1 MPRILVIGANG
12 YIGNALALSLV
23 RSGDHTVWGVART
36 QDKARSLALQEVAP
50 ILCPDPIDTGDAWH
64 DVVRK
69 HHIDIV
75 VDASSS
81 GPGALKFLD
90 AVKKLGQERLD
101 IAAKEDVKIQKLGFL
116 YLCGVWLHGDTKAPV
131 TDTMP
136 PGTSFSPAP
145 PVTLVKDRP
154 RWEQT
159 ILKAQDVLDVLIVRP
174 ALLYGGE
181 ARGWTSIFQP
191 LVTAA
196 QSGAS
201 VAQVPLKEDA
211 APALIHVDDVASGMH
226 AAVDKLHLIA
236 GTGAYPIFD
245 LTTSHEY
252 FKNIVDAAARV
263 LGFQGKVEYVGPGDN
278 VFLQGL
284 TCSNNNNGAR
294 AKQLL
299 GWAPKR
305 IGMLPRVDMF
315 VKSWLAASA
324 HASGLVD

>member
-36 QDKARSLALQEVAP
+36 QAKARSLAVQEITPV
-50 ILCPDPIDTGDAWH
+50 LCPDPINASDAWQ

-69 HHIDIV
+69 QHIDIV

-81 GPGALKFLD
+81 GPGVLKFLD
-90 AVKKLGQERLD
+90 TVKELGQERLD

-116 YLCGVWLHGDTKAPV
+116 YLCGIWVHGDTKIPV

-136 PGTSFSPAP
+136 PGTSFSRAP
-145 PVTLVKDRP
+145 PVTLVKERP

-159 ILKAQDVLDVLIVRP
+159 ILQAQGVLDVLVVRP
-174 ALLYGGE
+174 AVLYGGA
-181 ARGWTSIFQP
+181 ARGWTPMFQP
-191 LVTAA
+191 IVTAIL
-196 QSGAS
+196 SGAS
-201 VAQVPLKEDA
+201 SAQVPLKEDA

-245 LTTSHEY
+245 LATSHEY
-252 FKNIVDAAARV
+252 FKNIVDSAAKA

-278 VFLQGL
+278 LFLQGL
-284 TCSNNNNGAR
+284 TSSNNSDGAR
-294 AKQLL
+294 ARQLL
-299 GWAPKR
+299 GWTPKR
-305 IGMLPRVDMF
+305 I
-315 VKSWLAASA
+315 
-324 HASGLVD
+324 